1 MKKLY
6 MMVALL
12 LILIVTVAPLAT
24 VVRAQTQPKTIV
36 IGALLPLTGDL
47 SDYGQRALATL
58 QVGVQDVNAFL
69 AQNNAWFRV
78 KLLVQDTA
86 TNPDQA
92 VARYNALVAAGVK
105 FIIGPMTSA
114 SAKKV
119 RTLATKQNVILISPS
134 STAISLAI
142 PGDNLFR
149 FCPADNVQSAAVSTL
164 VKYLHIKAAV
174 LIIRADTW
182 GIGLEK
188 ALEQDL
194 KSMGVAIKPPLE
206 YNPESPD
213 FASIASQANSYVQ
226 DLISK
231 YGAEHVAVYLVAF
244 KEATELFTDAIS
256 YSALKNVIWIGSD
269 GTAKLTTISGNP
281 IAAKFAATVLF
292 INPLYAPAATK
303 NQQIIAQKVE
313 SKIHQPPDAYS
324 YAAYDALWA
333 IALSLYLKGNSSMT
347 ASQMVNLVK
356 YELEHGITESK
367 IFAEHSSTG
376 AFPLNAAGDR
386 ATADYDFWVVYSMGG
401 KYGWYKVGKYFGDNQ
416 SIAWTPLSNGKTYPE
431 LMMEKYHVTTSTTSS
446 SSPTSS
452 SPTSSTSST
461 SSTMS
466 PVSSSTTSTSPTQTT
481 TKSNHGVI
489 VAAVVIIII
498 IIIIAAWA
506 VTRKR

>member
-1 MKKLY
+1 MKKAHL
-6 MMVALL
+6 VLASL
-12 LILIVTVAPLAT
+12 LILVVTIAPLASI
-24 VVRAQTQPKTIV
+24 VRAQSQPKTIV

-58 QVGVQDVNAFL
+58 QVGVSDVNAFL
-69 AQNNAWFRV
+69 AQHHAWFRV

-119 RTLATKQNVILISPS
+119 RTLATKQNVLLISPS

-188 ALEQDL
+188 ALEKDL
-194 KSMGVAIKPPLE
+194 SKMGVVYKPPIE

-213 FASIASQANSYVQ
+213 FASIASQANTYVKE
-226 DLISK
+226 LINK
-231 YGAEHVAVYLVAF
+231 YGAQHVAVYLVSF
-244 KEATELFTDAIS
+244 KEATELFTVASS
-256 YSALKNVIWIGSD
+256 YSALKDVIWIGSD

-281 IAAKFAATVLF
+281 IAAKFAAEVLF

-313 SKIHQPPDAYS
+313 QKIHQPPDAYS

-333 IALSLYLKGNSSMT
+333 IALALYLKGNASMT
-347 ASQMVNLVK
+347 PNQMVNLVK
-356 YELEHGITESK
+356 YELEHGLTESK
-367 IFAEHSSTG
+367 IFAEHSATG

-386 ATADYDFWVVYSMGG
+386 ATADYDFWIVYQLGG
-401 KYGWYKVGKYFGDNQ
+401 KYGWYKVGKYYGENQ
-416 SIAWTPLSNGKTYPE
+416 SIIWTKLPNGKTYPE
-431 LMMEKYHVTTSTTSS
+431 LVMEKYHITSTSTTSS
-446 SSPTSS
+446 PTA
-452 SPTSSTSST
+452 TSSTSST
-461 SSTMS
+461 SSSTS
-466 PVSSSTTSTSPTQTT
+466 TTTTSTQTKT
-481 TKSNHGVI
+481 TKSSSHGAI
-489 VAAVVIIII
+489 IAAVIIII
-498 IIIIAAWA
+498 IVVVIAAWA
-506 VTRKR
+506 VARRR